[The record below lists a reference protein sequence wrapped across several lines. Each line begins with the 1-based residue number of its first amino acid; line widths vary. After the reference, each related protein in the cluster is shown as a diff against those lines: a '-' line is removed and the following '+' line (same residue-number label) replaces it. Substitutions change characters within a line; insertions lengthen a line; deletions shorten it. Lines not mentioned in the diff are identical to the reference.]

1 MYLEDKKNLYIGYK
15 NRIGFYCDRNL
26 FVNYRDKN
34 QEWVSVLFWELYC
47 MCKQISIDVSRLVLI
62 VNV

>member
-34 QEWVSVLFWELYC
+34 QEWVSMLFWELC
-47 MCKQISIDVSRLVLI
+47 VSRLVLM
-62 VNV
+62 